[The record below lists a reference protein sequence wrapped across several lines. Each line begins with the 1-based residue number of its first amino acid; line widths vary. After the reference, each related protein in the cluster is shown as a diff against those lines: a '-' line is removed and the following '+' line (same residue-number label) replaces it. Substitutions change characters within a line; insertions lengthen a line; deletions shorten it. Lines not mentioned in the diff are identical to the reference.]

1 MTALV
6 RAELTKL
13 FSTRLWWG
21 LLVGAAAF
29 SGIQALANAL
39 VAGMEA
45 GGGMGTV
52 PGLETGEA
60 VRSVY
65 PLAMF
70 TGTYLFAL
78 VLGITGMTGEY
89 RHQTITSTFLVSPRR
104 GRVVVAKILAHAL
117 MGLLYGVVGM
127 LTVLVVGGATMSVRG
142 YGLGLDADRL
152 WLTSGLAVLAVAIWT
167 VVGIGVGTLVRNQV
181 AAIVAAL
188 LFTFLVE
195 PLVTFA
201 VTAIEQADLEGVVRW
216 LPSNASSALMEP
228 ADTMLDHLDW
238 WAGGLVLLGYGLVLA
253 AVGIVLS
260 VRRDV
265 S

>member
-1 MTALV
+1 MIGLV
-6 RAELTKL
+6 RAELLKIT
-13 FSTRLWWG
+13 STRLWWG
-21 LLVGAAAF
+21 LLIGAVAF
-29 SGIQALANAL
+29 SGIQSLANAL

-45 GGGMGTV
+45 GAGAPAM
-52 PGLETGEA
+52 PGLETPEA

-65 PLAMF
+65 PMAMF
-70 TGTYLFAL
+70 TGTYMFAL

-104 GRVVVAKILAHAL
+104 ARVVVAKILAHAL
-117 MGLLYGVVGM
+117 MGVVYALVGL
-127 LTVLVVGGATMSVRG
+127 LTVLVVGGITMSVRG
-142 YGLGLDADRL
+142 YGLGLGADRL
-152 WLTSGLAVLAVAIWT
+152 WATNALAVVAVAIWT
-167 VVGIGVGTLVRNQV
+167 VVGIGVGTLIRNQV

-195 PLVTFA
+195 PLLTFA
-201 VTAIEQADLEGVVRW
+201 ISTIEALDLDWLVRW
-216 LPSNASSALMEP
+216 LPSNASSALMAP
-228 ADTMLDHLDW
+228 GDVMVQYLDW

-253 AVGIVLS
+253 GLGIAVS